1 MNIKNTFKKLINL
14 LFSDKVILKSKRVI
28 FMTTLYLKI
37 SQSARTS
44 NSLEECN
51 RQLGLV
57 DNVAALELPAAIKD
71 KVWCSSNLS
80 TFDKVASAIKTGDTS
95 SVSLAVLSIT
105 PAWLNYDAGSCL
117 MKNDI
122 DAVVSCVSRQRV
134 RLC

>member
-1 MNIKNTFKKLINL
+1 
-14 LFSDKVILKSKRVI
+14 
-28 FMTTLYLKI
+28 MTTLYLKI

-57 DNVAALELPAAIKD
+57 DNVAALKLPAAIKD
-71 KVWCSSNLS
+71 KVWCSTNLS
-80 TFDKVASAIKTGDTS
+80 TFDKVATAITSGDTS
-95 SVSLAVLSIT
+95 TVSQAVMSIT

-122 DAVVSCVSRQRV
+122 DAVVFCISRQRV
-134 RLC
+134 TLC